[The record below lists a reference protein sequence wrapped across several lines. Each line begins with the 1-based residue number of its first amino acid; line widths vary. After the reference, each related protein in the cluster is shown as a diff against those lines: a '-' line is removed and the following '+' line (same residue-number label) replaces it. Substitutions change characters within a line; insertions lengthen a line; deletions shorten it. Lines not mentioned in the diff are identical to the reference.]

1 MSKHLHSTK
10 VSLLADTKSE
20 GMFYK
25 SYATKQLL
33 LLSGKAPMIV
43 AKKKDTEPR
52 LTEGLIVSTPVVRWV
67 EKRIRC
73 QNATDT
79 LDGDCKRKRRNCLLI
94 SFFYQCEN
102 VGGDTSSIGKRLH
115 RS

>member
-43 AKKKDTEPR
+43 AKKKDTEPW
-52 LTEGLIVSTPVVRWV
+52 LTEGPIVSTPVVRWV
-67 EKRIRC
+67 KKGKGVK
-73 QNATDT
+73 T
-79 LDGDCKRKRRNCLLI
+79 LLI
-94 SFFYQCEN
+94 HLMEIAKEKEGTVS
-102 VGGDTSSIGKRLH
+102 
-115 RS
+115 